1 MTNARLLVT
10 PIVLAR
16 CLTGCSEGY
25 DKPSEVKVS
34 RAITRSG
41 DRIISYT
48 AMYDDGIETYID
60 YPPHGEVDL
69 ITVERESE
77 SEGALLTLV
86 RDGFELKSPPVQGS
100 TSESISEAWTSRFG
114 YIDGLVDVELV
125 PWSDAHGTMT
135 PREFDAL
142 NEGGSD

>member
-1 MTNARLLVT
+1 MTDARLFVT
-10 PIVLAR
+10 SFAIALCV
-16 CLTGCSEGY
+16 TGCSEGY

-86 RDGFELKSPPVQGS
+86 RDGFELKSPPAQGS
-100 TSESISEAWTSRFG
+100 TSEAISDAWSSRFR
-114 YIDGLVDVELV
+114 YIDGLVDVDLV
-125 PWSDAHGTMT
+125 PWSDAHGIMT

-142 NEGGSD
+142 EEGGSD

>member
-1 MTNARLLVT
+1 MTNARLLLTLFAIALCV
-10 PIVLAR
+10 
-16 CLTGCSEGY
+16 TGCGEGF

-60 YPPHGEVDL
+60 YTPHGEVDL

-86 RDGFELKSPPVQGS
+86 RDGFELKSPPAQGS
-100 TSESISEAWTSRFG
+100 TKGAITEAWSNRFR
-114 YIDGLVDVELV
+114 YIDGLVDVDLV
-125 PWSDAHGTMT
+125 PWSDAHGLMT

-142 NEGGSD
+142 KEGGSD